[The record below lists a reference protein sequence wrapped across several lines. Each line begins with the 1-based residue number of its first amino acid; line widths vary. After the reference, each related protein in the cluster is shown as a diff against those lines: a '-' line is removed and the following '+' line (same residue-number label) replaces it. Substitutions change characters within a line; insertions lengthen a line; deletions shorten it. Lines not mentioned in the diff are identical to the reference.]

1 MFRKVE
7 SGMIVHQ
14 DLVVF
19 TKSHQ
24 KLVLG
29 SGGRTLKRIQDSAER
44 DLEDLFRCDVSLR
57 LHVKLNKS
65 KQRRNV
71 VEDYQ

>member
-1 MFRKVE
+1 MFRRVKEGV
-7 SGMIVHQ
+7 IIHQ

-29 SGGRTLKRIQDSAER
+29 SGGRTLKRIQDTAT
-44 DLEDLFRCDVSLR
+44 EDLKDLLQCDVSLR

-71 VEDYQ
+71 EDFSV

>member
-1 MFRKVE
+1 MFHKVNK
-7 SGMIVHQ
+7 GVVIQQ

-29 SGGRTLKRIQDSAER
+29 SGGKTLKRIQETATK
-44 DLEDLFRCDVSLR
+44 DLKDLFGCDVSLR

-65 KQRRNV
+65 KQRRSV
-71 VEDYQ
+71 LD